1 MIWSFFLTILFSQ
14 KAYSQTGEIEIPNIR
29 DYGGTIKINDTIDL
43 FLVSQANDEY
53 NFFKILKLK
62 K

>member
-29 DYGGTIKINDTIDL
+29 DYGGTIKINDTIDY
-43 FLVSQANDEY
+43 F
-53 NFFKILKLK
+53 
-62 K
+62 